1 MILPS
6 NSNFIKEK
14 ASMRVFASVFHSPVF
29 KGRRATLIL
38 LFVLSFAAHIA
49 PAQSLGYEGP
59 TGVFVTPLASTAASP
74 ANGAG
79 HPVIAYHVLAG
90 GPVIGTWNT
99 VSITEGF
106 AKRLEFGYTR
116 EDHAAGNTSELSPLW
131 TDGLNIFHGKLNV
144 VPENAGKTKWVPAIS
159 VGGIARA
166 NDSNV
171 GDGSNGQTKTNADIY
186 AVATKVITQ
195 IDKKVPVLLNVG
207 VRGTDASLWGLG
219 GNAPDF
225 SARAF
230 GALAFVFTGPG
241 KSAIILASEV
251 AQQPKQLLLTVGT
264 PGVAT
269 PAFDIPTSVDYA
281 VRIVPSPKHK
291 LNIDFG
297 ILQAAGVIATT
308 PATESTPI
316 AYTNLKA
323 RARAAFGISYGF

>member
-1 MILPS
+1 MQIYS
-6 NSNFIKEK
+6 SF
-14 ASMRVFASVFHSPVF
+14 FSPVLNS
-29 KGRRATLIL
+29 RWTAPIL
-38 LFVLSFAAHIA
+38 LFALSIAAHTA
-49 PAQSLGYEGP
+49 RAQSLGYEGP
-59 TGVFVTPLASTAASP
+59 TGIFVTPLASTAASP

-106 AKRLEFGYTR
+106 AKRVEVGYTR
-116 EDHAAGNTSELSPLW
+116 EDHAAGDTAGLSPLW
-131 TDGLNIFHGKLNV
+131 TDGLNIFHGKINI

-159 VGGIARA
+159 IGGIART

-171 GDGSNGQTKTNADIY
+171 GDESNGQTKTNGDIY

-195 IDKKVPVLLNVG
+195 INKKVPVLINAG
-207 VRGTDASLWGLG
+207 VRGTNASLWGLG

-241 KSAIILASEV
+241 KSTIILASEV
-251 AQQPKQLLLTVGT
+251 AQQPQTIKLTDASGNSS
-264 PGVAT
+264 A
-269 PAFDIPTSVDYA
+269 AFDIPTSVDYA
-281 VRIVPSPKHK
+281 VRFVPSPKHK

-297 ILQAAGVIATT
+297 ILQAAGRIA
-308 PATESTPI
+308 PGVD
-316 AYTNLKA
+316 LKA